1 MCGIAGFIALSRGAF
16 EAAETIL
23 MGQLDRI
30 NHRGPNSHGTWFDER
45 LGVALG
51 HRRLAIVDLSSAG
64 HQPMLS
70 PSGRYVIT
78 YNGEIY
84 NHLEIRSSLTQQGRA
99 PIWRGHSDTE
109 TLIAAFE
116 AWGIEATLSR
126 CVGMFAFALFD
137 RQEGRLHLGRDRFG
151 EKPLYYGTVGQGK
164 TRRFVF
170 ASELSAIAAMPGFN
184 ASLSIASVGTL
195 LQFGYIGAPETIYE
209 EIQHLP
215 PASLLELDTADGSIA
230 VRTYW
235 DPIAAALEA
244 RQHPFKGGDTEA
256 IDALEAVL
264 GRAVED
270 QMVADVPLGAFLSG
284 GIDSTTIV
292 AMMAR
297 RSTKKVK
304 TFTIGFHDAAHNEAP
319 FAREV
324 ARHLGTEHTEHYL
337 SDREAL
343 DIIPQLPKIYS
354 EPFGDSSQLPTYL
367 VAKLARQHVTV
378 SLSGDAGDELF
389 AGYNRYMFANSAW
402 RRLQRVPGPIR
413 RGAAGILA
421 FASHATLEKLGKGY
435 HALASKK
442 AGISNFPDKAAK
454 AIRVLG
460 ARHAG
465 EVYHGAVSF
474 WHPSP
479 MTGYDRRHKATEMLD
494 GLDAIESMM
503 LMDTINYLPGD
514 ILHKVDRACMGVSL
528 EGRIPFLDHRV
539 YEFAWSLPMNYKIR
553 DGQSKW
559 LLRRMLD
566 RYVPKSLME
575 RPKMGFALPL
585 AGWLRGPLR
594 PWAEAL
600 LSEQSLQEVP
610 GLDVAR
616 VLNAWRI
623 HLGGQRNMTEQ
634 LWPLLSLQAWRQAR

>member
-1 MCGIAGFIALSRGAF
+1 MCGIAGFIALHRGAF
-16 EAAETIL
+16 ESAEAVL

-30 NHRGPNSHGTWFDER
+30 IHRGPNSHGTWLDQDS
-45 LGVALG
+45 GVALG

-64 HQPMLS
+64 HQPMHS

-84 NHLEIRSSLTQQGRA
+84 NHLDIRKALTRQGRA

-116 AWGIEATLSR
+116 AWGIEATLAR

-137 RQEGRLHLGRDRFG
+137 RKEGRMHLGRDRFG
-151 EKPLYYGTVGQGK
+151 EKPLYYGTVGQGE
-164 TRRFVF
+164 THRFVF
-170 ASELSAIAAMPGFN
+170 ASELSSIAGMPGFN
-184 ASLSIASVGTL
+184 AALSLASVGTL

-209 EIQHLP
+209 GIRHLP
-215 PASLLELDTADGSIA
+215 PASLLELDPADGSIDI
-230 VRTYW
+230 RTYW

-244 RQHPFKGGDTEA
+244 RQHPFKGDDTEA

-292 AMMAR
+292 AMMTR

-324 ARHLGTEHTEHYL
+324 ARHLGTDHTEHYL

-343 DIIPQLPKIYS
+343 DIIPQLPRIYS

-402 RRLQRVPGPIR
+402 RKLQRVPGPLR
-413 RGAAGILA
+413 RGLAEILA
-421 FASHATLEKLGKGY
+421 SASYATLEKFGKGY
-435 HALASKK
+435 HAIAGSK

-454 AIRVLG
+454 AIRVMG

-465 EVYHGAVSF
+465 DLYHGAVSF

-479 MTGYDRRHKATEMLD
+479 MAGDNRRHNTNAMRD
-494 GLDAIESMM
+494 GLSPIESMM

-539 YEFAWSLPMNYKIR
+539 YEFAWALPMNYKIR

-559 LLRRMLD
+559 LLRRLLD
-566 RYVPKSLME
+566 RHVPRSLME

-585 AGWLRGPLR
+585 AAWLRGPLR
-594 PWAEAL
+594 PWAEEL
-600 LSEQSLQEVP
+600 LSEKSLQEVP
-610 GLDVAR
+610 GLDATR
-616 VLNAWRI
+616 VLMAWRM
-623 HLGGQRNMTEQ
+623 HLEGRRNMTEQ
-634 LWPLLSLQAWRQAR
+634 LWPLLSLQAWRQTR